1 MGDQLC
7 PIVKDS
13 ACPSPGSKVF
23 VIGHGLFGPRC
34 DFAPSA
40 CVGVIAKVVES
51 SRPLPNRTNQQD
63 NHSLERIPA
72 MLETTASVHP
82 GGSGGA
88 VVNADGHMIGL
99 VTSNAKHGG
108 GTVIPNLNFS
118 IPCSALEP
126 VFNFSQDMQD
136 LSLLEDIDKPNEHLS
151 SVWALVPPLSPR
163 PGPPLPYLPSSRT
176 GDTNTDGKGSRF
188 AKFMAERQ
196 EVLRKSSHFTPS
208 KL

>member
-1 MGDQLC
+1 
-7 PIVKDS
+7 
-13 ACPSPGSKVF
+13 
-23 VIGHGLFGPRC
+23 
-34 DFAPSA
+34 
-40 CVGVIAKVVES
+40 
-51 SRPLPNRTNQQD
+51 
-63 NHSLERIPA
+63 

-108 GTVIPNLNFS
+108 GTVIPHLNFS

-126 VFNFSQDMQD
+126 VFKFSQDMQD
-136 LSLLEDIDKPNEHLS
+136 LSLLEDLDKPNEHLS
-151 SVWALVPPLSPR
+151 SVWALVPPLSPK

-188 AKFMAERQ
+188 TKFMAERH
-196 EVLRKSSHFTPS
+196 EILRKSSHFTPS